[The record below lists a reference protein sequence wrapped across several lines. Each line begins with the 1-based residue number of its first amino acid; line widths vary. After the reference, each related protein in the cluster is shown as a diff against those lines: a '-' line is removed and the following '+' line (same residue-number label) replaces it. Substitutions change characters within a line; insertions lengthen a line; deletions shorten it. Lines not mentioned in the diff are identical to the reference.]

1 MPSLAWRVWVLR
13 LVPVWALGLA
23 LSLGAVFIAAAGGKP
38 LAAYWAVLHGA
49 FGDVFGFGA
58 TLTKMAPVLLA
69 GLGVAL
75 AARAGL
81 FNIGAEGQIY
91 LGGLGAAWVGLYVP
105 GLPSALH
112 VPLALAASALLG
124 GLWALGPAY
133 LRVARGVNEV
143 ITTLLMNYIAIH
155 GVGYVVHG
163 PMMEPGAPYP
173 YSPVLAD
180 TAHLPL
186 ILPEADA
193 HAGIL
198 LGLAAAV
205 VLHVLLRRSSAGY
218 RIQAVGLN
226 PDAAAYGGIPVA
238 RTMIGVMVAAG
249 ALAGLAGAGEVM
261 GLKYRLF
268 DRFSPGY
275 GFDAIAAAFL
285 AGSQPLLVIVT
296 SLFFGALRSG
306 GNLMQRVAGTPVA
319 IVIVIQGLS
328 IFFLTLGLVLSQW
341 GPARRFLRGGGL
353 AASPERIP
361 ARAPGEARD
370 GQRP

>member
-1 MPSLAWRVWVLR
+1 MIAWRVWVLR

-105 GLPSALH
+105 GLPSVLH

-173 YSPVLAD
+173 YSPVLAE

-205 VLHVLLRRSSAGY
+205 VLHVLLHRSSAGY

-353 AASPERIP
+353 AASPEGIP

>member
-1 MPSLAWRVWVLR
+1 MDWRLLLLR

-23 LSLGAVFIAAAGGKP
+23 LFLGAIFIVAAGGSP
-38 LAAYWAVLHGA
+38 LAAYRAVFQGA
-49 FGDVFGFGA
+49 FGDVFGFGS

-69 GLGVAL
+69 ALGVAL

-91 LGGLGAAWVGLYVP
+91 LGGLGAAWVGLYVTGLP
-105 GLPSALH
+105 GLLH
-112 VPLALAASALLG
+112 VPLALFASALLG
-124 GLWALGPAY
+124 GLWALLPAY
-133 LRVARGVNEV
+133 LRVVRGVNEV

-163 PMMEPGAPYP
+163 PMMEPGAPYA
-173 YSPVLAD
+173 YSPVLAE

-205 VLHVLLRRSSAGY
+205 GLHVLLQRSAAGY
-218 RIQAVGLN
+218 RVQAVGLN
-226 PDAAAYGGIPVA
+226 PAAAAYGGISVG
-238 RTMIGVMVAAG
+238 RTMIGVMMVAG

-285 AGSQPLLVIVT
+285 AGNQPLLVIAT
-296 SLFFGALRSG
+296 ALFFGALRSG
-306 GNLMQRVAGTPVA
+306 GNLMQRAAGTPVA

-328 IFFLTLGLVLSQW
+328 IFFLTLGLVLHQW
-341 GPARRFLRGGGL
+341 GPVRRFMRGGGL
-353 AASPERIP
+353 GPGRRLAQAA
-361 ARAPGEARD
+361 GEAGD
-370 GQRP
+370 GRHP

>member
-1 MPSLAWRVWVLR
+1 MRAGWRVWVLR
-13 LVPVWALGLA
+13 LVPAWALGLA
-23 LSLGAVFIAAAGGKP
+23 LALGAVLIAIGGGNP
-38 LAAYWAVLHGA
+38 FAAYWAVFHGA
-49 FGDVFGFGA
+49 FGDVFGFGS
-58 TLTKMAPVLLA
+58 TLTKMAPILLA

-105 GLPSALH
+105 GLPALLH
-112 VPLALAASALLG
+112 VPLALAASALAG
-124 GLWALGPAY
+124 GLWALLPAY

-143 ITTLLMNYIAIH
+143 ITTLLMNYIAIN

-163 PMMEPGAPYP
+163 PMMEPGAPYAYTP
-173 YSPVLAD
+173 LLAES
-180 TAHLPL
+180 ARLPL
-186 ILPEADA
+186 VLPEADA

-198 LGLAAAV
+198 LGLVAAV
-205 VLHVLLRRSSAGY
+205 VLHFLLHRAPLGY

-226 PDAAAYGGIPVA
+226 AQAAAYGGIRVR
-238 RTMIGVMVAAG
+238 RTMVGAMMMSG

-285 AGSQPLLVIVT
+285 AGSEPLLVIVT

-306 GNLMQRVAGTPVA
+306 GNLMQRAVGTPVA
-319 IVIVIQGLS
+319 IVIVIQGLA
-328 IFFLTLGLVLSQW
+328 IFFLTLGLVLHQW
-341 GPARRFLRGGGL
+341 GPARRFLRGAVVAPPADRV
-353 AASPERIP
+353 AA
-361 ARAPGEARD
+361 ALPGEVRD
-370 GQRP
+370 AELP

>member
-1 MPSLAWRVWVLR
+1 MSAAWRLWVFR
-13 LVPVWALGLA
+13 LIPLWALGLA
-23 LSLGAVFIAAAGGKP
+23 LGLGAAFIALAGGNP
-38 LAAYWAVLHGA
+38 WTAYWAVLHGA

-58 TLTKMAPVLLA
+58 TLTKMAPILLA

-75 AARAGL
+75 AARVGL

-105 GLPSALH
+105 GLPAALH
-112 VPLALAASALLG
+112 IPLAVAASGVAG
-124 GLWALGPAY
+124 GLWALLPAY
-133 LRVARGVNEV
+133 LRVTRGVNEV

-173 YSPVLAD
+173 YSPVLRESAR
-180 TAHLPL
+180 LPL
-186 ILPEADA
+186 ILPQADA

-198 LGLAAAV
+198 LGVAAAV
-205 VLHVLLRRSSAGY
+205 VLHLLLHRAALGY
-218 RIQAVGLN
+218 RIRAVGFN
-226 PDAAAYGGIPVA
+226 AQAAAYGGIAVA
-238 RTMIGVMVAAG
+238 RTMIGTMIVSG
-249 ALAGLAGAGEVM
+249 GLAGLAGAGEVM

-285 AGSQPLLVIVT
+285 AGNEPLLVIVT
-296 SLFFGALRSG
+296 SLFFAALRSG
-306 GNLMQRVAGTPVA
+306 GNLMQRAVGTQVA

-328 IFFLTLGLVLSQW
+328 IFLLTLGLVLHHW
-341 GPARRFLRGGGL
+341 EPAKRFLRG
-353 AASPERIP
+353 AAPRPVSATAVERTN
-361 ARAPGEARD
+361 AELS
-370 GQRP
+370 